1 MFHCTSYIV
10 NRIPKEQGKGIIKKM
25 TECKDKAKSRKRQK
39 GGVQTKKNRTEGKQI
54 YINETTQKLKHLQ
67 IFHAREVLYVVN

>member
-1 MFHCTSYIV
+1 
-10 NRIPKEQGKGIIKKM
+10 M
-25 TECKDKAKSRKRQK
+25 TESKDKAKSRKRQK